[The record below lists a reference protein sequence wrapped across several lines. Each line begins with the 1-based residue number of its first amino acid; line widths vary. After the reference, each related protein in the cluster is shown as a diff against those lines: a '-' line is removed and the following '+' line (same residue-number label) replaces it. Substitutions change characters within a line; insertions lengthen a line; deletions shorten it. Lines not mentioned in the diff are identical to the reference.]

1 MQNGFK
7 FLPDA
12 SYVDS
17 SEARSAG
24 VQIHS
29 RGSTKESPSV
39 TSLWRKDHE
48 ISNSSLGGISHNS
61 IELTLSA
68 NPLQQNFQWVA
79 CLLYKHKDLSL
90 SPQDPQNVDV
100 RHLSVT
106 LVLGRQTNPRGL
118 LGSPCS

>member
-17 SEARSAG
+17 SEATSAG

-61 IELTLSA
+61 IKLTLRA
-68 NPLQQNFQWVA
+68 NPLQQNFHGGAGHTVQWV
-79 CLLYKHKDLSL
+79 CLLYTHKDPSL
-90 SPQDPQNVDV
+90 SPQDPQNVV
-100 RHLSVT
+100 CAVICL
-106 LVLGRQTNPRGL
+106 
-118 LGSPCS
+118 